1 MKKGTY
7 RKIPVIK
14 YEVCVE
20 REDCRAFLCSTRN
33 HSHCVAGNPNVDS
46 RAAHRTPYSAVKEWD
61 IQTEKEEYLD
71 PKKLLSLFWPESV
84 CL

>member
-7 RKIPVIK
+7 RKVPVIK

-20 REDCRAFLCSTRN
+20 LEDCRAFLCSTRN
-33 HSHCVAGNPNVDS
+33 HSHWVAGNPNMDS
-46 RAAHRTPYSAVKEWD
+46 GCTSHPYSAVKEWD